1 MDKENLIINGRY
13 LVLEN
18 IGKGGAGEVFLAR
31 DIKNGRKYAIKRY
44 ISSNPNDR
52 NQLID
57 NIERE
62 LNVLKYTTHP
72 VLPKIYNLF
81 MEDSRFFLVMEYVE
95 GINLKEV
102 VDTKGALS
110 EEQLLSVME
119 QVCSGLYY
127 LHSLKPPIVY
137 RDLKPSNI
145 ILSDD
150 GKIKLI
156 DFGIAKRYNR
166 ELIADK
172 YAYGTK
178 GFASPEQFGNSK
190 GMGIY
195 NTDIRSDIYAVGTT
209 MFYLLTGR
217 SYNGKVDSALISRS
231 FAKIISKCTKVR
243 PKERYQSTIDV
254 ICDLK
259 RCRKSMIRKLIYPII
274 KKITKKI

>member
-1 MDKENLIINGRY
+1 
-13 LVLEN
+13 
-18 IGKGGAGEVFLAR
+18 
-31 DIKNGRKYAIKRY
+31 
-44 ISSNPNDR
+44 
-52 NQLID
+52 
-57 NIERE
+57 
-62 LNVLKYTTHP
+62 
-72 VLPKIYNLF
+72 
-81 MEDSRFFLVMEYVE
+81 MEYVE

-127 LHSLKPPIVY
+127 LHSLEPPIVY

-190 GMGIY
+190 GWEFIILIFVQIFM
-195 NTDIRSDIYAVGTT
+195 
-209 MFYLLTGR
+209 LLE
-217 SYNGKVDSALISRS
+217 
-231 FAKIISKCTKVR
+231 R
-243 PKERYQSTIDV
+243 PCF
-254 ICDLK
+254 IC
-259 RCRKSMIRKLIYPII
+259 
-274 KKITKKI
+274 